1 MAAMYTALT
10 NKEVKLINYD
20 IGFYHLD
27 RKS

>member
-1 MAAMYTALT
+1 MAVIDAALT

-27 RKS
+27 RES